1 MTKQILVGG
10 VPIGGGA
17 PVVIQS
23 MLNTK
28 TTDVEGSLKQIRQ
41 LASAGCQIA
50 RLAVPNMEAAR
61 SFADICK
68 DSALPLVADI
78 HFDYRLAIAAAEGGA
93 SKIRINPGNIG
104 GEDRVKAVVEVC
116 KDKHIPIR
124 IGVNGGSLD
133 KRLLEK
139 YGHPTAEALVESAFE
154 HLELLEKQG
163 FYDTCVSMKSS
174 TVPTMVAAARLFRAK
189 CDYPLHIGVTETGP
203 VRQGLIKS
211 AMGIGALLLDG
222 IGDTIRVSLTDD
234 PVQEVYAARDILK
247 AAGLRKDGVNIV
259 SCPTCGRTRIDLI
272 GLVNRVDEALKNCEK
287 PITVACWPAGKAERR
302 YAGVSH
308 IDCERVCQD
317 DSYADYVKKLTS
329 SKGLEIS
336 SLAFYPN
343 TMDPDLE
350 KREAAI
356 SHLKAVIR
364 ASAKLGV
371 NMVTTF
377 IGKDQHKTFEENIEL
392 FRQIWPDIIALAEQ
406 CGVKVAIENCPM
418 LFGADQWPGG
428 QNLMCTPKIYRQLF
442 EIIPSP
448 NFGLN
453 FDPSH
458 YVWQGLDYVKTIYD
472 FSDRIFHVHFKDI
485 KLYPEKLAE
494 CGVLAYPLDY
504 MSPKIPG
511 LGDVNW
517 SAFVSALNDI
527 RYNGCAVIE
536 VEDKAFEGSR
546 EDILNSIRLSKRYLD
561 NFLI

>member
-1 MTKQILVGG
+1 MMKFGLLT
-10 VPIGGGA
+10 
-17 PVVIQS
+17 
-23 MLNTK
+23 
-28 TTDVEGSLKQIRQ
+28 
-41 LASAGCQIA
+41 
-50 RLAVPNMEAAR
+50 
-61 SFADICK
+61 
-68 DSALPLVADI
+68 
-78 HFDYRLAIAAAEGGA
+78 AI
-93 SKIRINPGNIG
+93 
-104 GEDRVKAVVEVC
+104 
-116 KDKHIPIR
+116 
-124 IGVNGGSLD
+124 
-133 KRLLEK
+133 
-139 YGHPTAEALVESAFE
+139 
-154 HLELLEKQG
+154 
-163 FYDTCVSMKSS
+163 
-174 TVPTMVAAARLFRAK
+174 
-189 CDYPLHIGVTETGP
+189 
-203 VRQGLIKS
+203 
-211 AMGIGALLLDG
+211 LDG
-222 IGDTIRVSLTDD
+222 WSFE
-234 PVQEVYAARDILK
+234 EVVDIASQMGFKCL
-247 AAGLRKDGVNIV
+247 
-259 SCPTCGRTRIDLI
+259 
-272 GLVNRVDEALKNCEK
+272 E
-287 PITVACWPAGKAERR
+287 VACWPAGKAERR

-343 TMDPDLE
+343 TMDPNLE
-350 KREAAI
+350 KRESAI

-472 FSDRIFHVHFKDI
+472 FSDRIFHIHFKDI